1 VEFQL
6 EPGISDKEAV
16 RLIEAPVPIPEEPNH
31 GRGWLQSAG
40 DTYQTMQFD
49 ESPGSIT
56 DLFTARLMN
65 FENTGDKFE
74 PVVVNR
80 ATLQAMEPSVVL
92 ICRWPPPLRYQFY
105 RNLLPDLQII
115 ICNSCNKVFHVD
127 DFELQVLQKGH
138 CPFCRSTT
146 RDSEYENTEETIM

>member
-1 VEFQL
+1 VAHFCEHINEPSRFIKAKMLLARGVIIQCQGGSCVTVEVLPLVEFQL

-65 FENTGDKFE
+65 FEVHYLMCD
-74 PVVVNR
+74 
-80 ATLQAMEPSVVL
+80 
-92 ICRWPPPLRYQFY
+92 Y
-105 RNLLPDLQII
+105 
-115 ICNSCNKVFHVD
+115 
-127 DFELQVLQKGH
+127 
-138 CPFCRSTT
+138 
-146 RDSEYENTEETIM
+146 